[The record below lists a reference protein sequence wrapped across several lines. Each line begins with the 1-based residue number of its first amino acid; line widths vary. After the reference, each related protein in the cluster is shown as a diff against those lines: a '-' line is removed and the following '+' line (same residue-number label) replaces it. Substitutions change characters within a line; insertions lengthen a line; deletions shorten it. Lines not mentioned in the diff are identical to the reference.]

1 MEGSISRLQA
11 SGPGDSQD
19 ASPAFRAIVYAGAFV
34 TGAIVM
40 SFEMLGSRYLNP
52 YFGSGIYTWASLIS
66 TVLAALTVG
75 YFAGGR
81 VADRHPSARVL
92 GTAVLIGSAFI
103 LALPSFSTM
112 LLEALLDAVDD
123 IKAGSLISAFVL
135 MFFPVAFYGAYSPF
149 AIRLLLRST
158 HASGGVSGGVYAIST
173 AGSIVGTL
181 GTTFFLIPAI
191 GTRTITF
198 TLGAAGMACG
208 LALIA
213 FPPRRRAAMM
223 AAFLGTPLLGIPLG
237 FGTFA
242 AIAASA
248 SAAQAAEIFDR
259 ATLLARDDGQLA
271 HIEGQYNDIYVV
283 KRGNELLMTARL
295 KGWNYTESRINLADQ
310 ELIPANYLR
319 MMTTALAYA
328 PQVDQVLLVG
338 LGGGVLTNYVGRFL
352 PDAQVDSV
360 EIDASV
366 IDAAKTWFGVK
377 EAERMRLVESDG
389 RVFLNRNRK
398 LYDVALIDAY
408 IGGSVPF
415 HLMTKEFYTL
425 LKRRLAPGG
434 AAVFNIHEPNRL
446 FGVSV
451 RTLQTVFATVDLYR
465 SGFGEVAIVAT
476 DAPRAVEAVE
486 HRAAELQKKYGFRHS
501 LPELLANRS
510 ELDPG
515 AGEVLTDDFAP
526 VDVYVADGPQW
537 KKGGDR

>member
-11 SGPGDSQD
+11 SGPGDSQVG
-19 ASPAFRAIVYAGAFV
+19 SSAFRAIVYAGAFV

-92 GTAVLIGSAFI
+92 GAAVLIGSAFI

-242 AIAASA
+242 AITA

-352 PDAQVDSV
+352 PDAQIDSV

-377 EAERMRLVESDG
+377 EAERVRLVESDG

-425 LKRRLAPGG
+425 LKRKLAPGG

-451 RTLQTVFATVDLYR
+451 RTLQTVFTTVDLYR

>member
-1 MEGSISRLQA
+1 MEGSLSRSPASRLHDGQA
-11 SGPGDSQD
+11 
-19 ASPAFRAIVYAGAFV
+19 ASSAFRAVVYAGAFV

-81 VADRHPSARVL
+81 VADRHPSGRVL
-92 GTAVLIGSAFI
+92 GAAVLIGSAFI
-103 LALPSFSTM
+103 LVLPSFSTM
-112 LLEALLDAVDD
+112 LLEALLDAIDD

-198 TLGAAGMACG
+198 TLGAAGVACG
-208 LALIA
+208 MALIG
-213 FPPRRRAAMM
+213 FPARRSAAMV
-223 AAFLGTPLLGIPLG
+223 AALFGPPLVG
-237 FGTFA
+237 FGAFV
-242 AIAASA
+242 AIAAAPSV
-248 SAAQAAEIFDR
+248 AQSTEIFDR
-259 ATLLARDDGQLA
+259 ATLLAREDGQLA

-295 KGWNYTESRINLADQ
+295 KGWHYTESRINLADQ
-310 ELIPANYLR
+310 DVIPANYLR
-319 MMTTALAYA
+319 MMTTALAYV
-328 PQVDQVLLVG
+328 PQVDSILLVG
-338 LGGGVLTNYVGRFL
+338 LGGGVLTNYMGRFL
-352 PDAQVDSV
+352 PEAQVDSV
-360 EIDASV
+360 EIDPGV
-366 IDAAKTWFGVK
+366 IDTAKTWFGVK
-377 EAERMRLVESDG
+377 EAERMRVVESDG

-446 FGVSV
+446 FAVSV
-451 RTLQTVFATVDLYR
+451 RTLQAVFATVDLYR

-476 DAPRAVEAVE
+476 DTPRAMENVE
-486 HRAAELQKKYGFRHS
+486 HRAAELQKKYGFHHS
-501 LPELLANRS
+501 LPELLAQRS

-515 AGEVLTDDFAP
+515 AGELLTDDFAP
-526 VDVYVADGPQW
+526 VDVYVADGPQR
-537 KKGGDR
+537 KKGDDR

>member
-1 MEGSISRLQA
+1 MEGSISRLQT
-11 SGPGDSQD
+11 SGPRDGDV
-19 ASPAFRAIVYAGAFV
+19 ASPAFRAVLYAGAFI

-52 YFGSGIYTWASLIS
+52 YFGSGIYAWASLIS

-75 YFAGGR
+75 YFAGGV

-92 GTAVLIGSAFI
+92 GAAVLIGSAFI
-103 LALPSFSTM
+103 LALPSFSTTI
-112 LLEALLDAVDD
+112 LEALLDAIDD

-158 HASGGVSGGVYAIST
+158 DSSGGVSGGVYAIST

-181 GTTFFLIPAI
+181 GTTFLLIPAI

-198 TLGAAGMACG
+198 TLGAAGVACG

-213 FPPRRRAAMM
+213 FPSRRRVAAM
-223 AAFLGTPLLGIPLG
+223 AALLGV
-237 FGTFA
+237 GTLT
-242 AIAASA
+242 AIAAA
-248 SAAQAAEIFDR
+248 PSAAQAVEIFDR
-259 ATLLARDDGQLA
+259 AALLAREDGQLA
-271 HIEGQYNDIYVV
+271 HIEGQYNDIFVV
-283 KRGNELLMTARL
+283 KRGNELLMTSRL
-295 KGWNYTESRINLADQ
+295 KGWNYTESRISLADADV
-310 ELIPANYLR
+310 IPANYLR
-319 MMTTALAYA
+319 MMTAALAYA
-328 PQVDQVLLVG
+328 PQVSSILMVG
-338 LGGGVLTNYVGRFL
+338 VGGGVLTSYVGHFV
-352 PDAQVDSV
+352 PDARIDAV
-360 EIDASV
+360 EIDPGV
-366 IDAAKTWFGVK
+366 IATAKTWFGVK
-377 EAERMRLVESDG
+377 ETEHMRLVESDG

-415 HLMTKEFYTL
+415 HLMTREFYTL
-425 LKRRLAPGG
+425 LKGRLAPGG

-476 DAPRAVEAVE
+476 DAPRAAEAVE
-486 HRAAELQKKYGFRHS
+486 RRGAELQRKYGFRHP

-537 KKGGDR
+537 KKGDDR

>member
-1 MEGSISRLQA
+1 MEWSVSRSRA
-11 SGPGDSQD
+11 SGLQD
-19 ASPAFRAIVYAGAFV
+19 RQGASAAFRVIVYTGAFI

-66 TVLAALTVG
+66 TVLAALSVG

-92 GTAVLIGSAFI
+92 GAAVLIGSAFI

-112 LLEALLDAVDD
+112 LLEALLDAIDD

-181 GTTFFLIPAI
+181 GTTFLLIPAI

-198 TLGAAGMACG
+198 TLGAAGLVCGMALVCFPVRRH
-208 LALIA
+208 IA
-213 FPPRRRAAMM
+213 TI
-223 AAFLGTPLLGIPLG
+223 TPLLGAPLVG
-237 FGTFA
+237 IGAIA
-242 AIAASA
+242 AIAAVP
-248 SAAQAAEIFDR
+248 SAAQSAEIFDR
-259 ATLLARDDGQLA
+259 AAVLAREDGQLA
-271 HIEGQYNDIYVV
+271 HVEGQYNDIFVI

-295 KGWNYTESRINLADQ
+295 KGWNYTESRINLADPDV
-310 ELIPANYLR
+310 IPANYLR
-319 MMTTALAYA
+319 LMTTALAYA
-328 PQVDQVLLVG
+328 PQVDKVLLVG
-338 LGGGVLTNYVGRFL
+338 LGGGVLTSYLGRFL
-352 PDAQVDSV
+352 LEAQIDSV
-360 EIDASV
+360 EIDPGV
-366 IDAAKTWFGVK
+366 IETAKIWFGVR
-377 EAERMRLVESDG
+377 EAERMRVVESDG
-389 RVFLNRNRK
+389 RVFLNRNRG
-398 LYDVALIDAY
+398 LYDVALVDAY

-446 FGVSV
+446 FAVSV
-451 RTLQTVFATVDLYR
+451 RTLQTVFTTVDLYH
-465 SGFGEVAIVAT
+465 SGFGEVAVVAT
-476 DAPRAVEAVE
+476 DAPRAAEAVGL
-486 HRAAELQKKYGFRHS
+486 RAAELQRKYRFRHS
-501 LPELLANRS
+501 LPELLAQRS

-515 AGEVLTDDFAP
+515 VGEVLTDDFAP

-537 KKGGDR
+537 KKGDVR

>member
-1 MEGSISRLQA
+1 MEGSVSRLGA
-11 SGPGDSQD
+11 SGLRDDQF
-19 ASPAFRAIVYAGAFV
+19 ASSTFRAVVYAGAFV

-75 YFAGGR
+75 YFAGGQL
-81 VADRHPSARVL
+81 ADRYPSPRVL
-92 GTAVLIGSAFI
+92 GTAVLIGSTFI
-103 LALPSFSTM
+103 LVLPSFSTL
-112 LLEALLDAVDD
+112 LLETLLDAIDD
-123 IKAGSLISAFVL
+123 IKAGSLVSAFVL

-158 HASGGVSGGVYAIST
+158 NASGGVSGGVYAIST

-198 TLGAAGMACG
+198 ALGAAGVACG

-213 FPPRRRAAMM
+213 FPMRRPAAMM
-223 AAFLGTPLLGIPLG
+223 AALLGTSLLGSGVFMAVTP
-237 FGTFA
+237 T
-242 AIAASA
+242 
-248 SAAQAAEIFDR
+248 QAAEIFDR
-259 ATLLARDDGQLA
+259 VVLLAREDGQLA

-310 ELIPANYLR
+310 DVIPANYLR

-328 PQVDQVLLVG
+328 PQVESILLVG

-352 PDAQVDSV
+352 PDARIDSV
-360 EIDASV
+360 EIDPGV
-366 IDAAKTWFGVK
+366 IDVAKTWFSVK
-377 EAERMRLVESDG
+377 ETERMRVIGSDG
-389 RVFLNRNRK
+389 RVFLNRNRN
-398 LYDVALIDAY
+398 LHDVALIDAY

-425 LKRRLAPGG
+425 LKRRLTPGG

-446 FGVSV
+446 FAVSV
-451 RTLQTVFATVDLYR
+451 RTLQSVFATVDLYR
-465 SGFGEVAIVAT
+465 SGFGEAAVVAT
-476 DAPRAVEAVE
+476 DAPRAIEAVE
-486 HRAAELQKKYGFRHS
+486 ERAAELQKKYGFRHS
-501 LPELLANRS
+501 LPELLANRT

-526 VDVYVADGPQW
+526 VDVYVADGPQL
-537 KKGGDR
+537 KKGDDR

>member
-1 MEGSISRLQA
+1 MEGSVSRLEA
-11 SGPGDSQD
+11 SGSHDNRV
-19 ASPAFRAIVYAGAFV
+19 ASSIFRAVVYAGAFV

-66 TVLAALTVG
+66 TVLAALTAG

-81 VADRHPSARVL
+81 IADRYPSARVL
-92 GTAVLIGSAFI
+92 GAAVLIGSAFI
-103 LALPSFSTM
+103 LVLPSFSTP
-112 LLEALLDAVDD
+112 LLEALLDAIDD
-123 IKAGSLISAFVL
+123 IKAGSLASAFVL

-158 HASGGVSGGVYAIST
+158 RASGGVSGGVYAIST

-191 GTRTITF
+191 GTRAITF
-198 TLGAAGMACG
+198 TLGAAGVACSI
-208 LALIA
+208 ALIA
-213 FPPRRRAAMM
+213 LSVRRRATT
-223 AAFLGTPLLGIPLG
+223 AAVLVGTSVLG
-237 FGTFA
+237 FATA
-242 AIAASA
+242 VATAVAP
-248 SAAQAAEIFDR
+248 SAAQSAEIFDR
-259 ATLLARDDGQLA
+259 ATLLARQDGELA

-295 KGWNYTESRINLADQ
+295 KGWNYTESRINLANQ
-310 ELIPANYLR
+310 EVIPANYLR
-319 MMTTALAYA
+319 MMTAALAYA
-328 PQVDQVLLVG
+328 PQVQSVLLVG
-338 LGGGVLTNYVGRFL
+338 LGGGVLTSYVGHFL
-352 PDAQVDSV
+352 PDARIDSV
-360 EIDASV
+360 EIDPGV

-377 EAERMRLVESDG
+377 ETERMRVIGSDG
-389 RVFLNRNRK
+389 RVFLNRNRN

-415 HLMTKEFYTL
+415 HLMTKEFYAL

-446 FGVSV
+446 FPVSV
-451 RTLQTVFATVDLYR
+451 RTLQTVFATVDVYY
-465 SGFGEVAIVAT
+465 SGFGEVAVVAT

-486 HRAAELQKKYGFRHS
+486 RRAAELQTKYGFRHA
-501 LPELLANRS
+501 LPDLLIHRA

-515 AGEVLTDDFAP
+515 PGEVLTDDFAP

-537 KKGGDR
+537 KKGDER

>member
-1 MEGSISRLQA
+1 MEGSVSRPKAGELHDGQGA
-11 SGPGDSQD
+11 SST
-19 ASPAFRAIVYAGAFV
+19 FRAIVYGGAFV

-66 TVLAALTVG
+66 TVLAALTAG
-75 YFAGGR
+75 YFGGGR
-81 VADRHPSARVL
+81 VADRYPSARVL
-92 GTAVLIGSAFI
+92 GAAVLIGSAFI
-103 LALPSFSTM
+103 LALPSFSTL
-112 LLEALLDAVDD
+112 LLEALLDAIDD
-123 IKAGSLISAFVL
+123 IKAGSLASAFVL

-181 GTTFFLIPAI
+181 GTTFLLIPAI
-191 GTRTITF
+191 GTRAITF
-198 TLGAAGMACG
+198 TLGAAGVACG
-208 LALIA
+208 VALMA
-213 FPPRRRAAMM
+213 YRARRRQVRMSVLLG
-223 AAFLGTPLLGIPLG
+223 LGTFVAI
-237 FGTFA
+237 TA
-242 AIAASA
+242 AP
-248 SAAQAAEIFDR
+248 SAARSAEIFDR
-259 ATLLARDDGQLA
+259 ATLLAREDGQLA

-295 KGWNYTESRINLADQ
+295 KGWNYTESRINLADPDAV
-310 ELIPANYLR
+310 PANYLR
-319 MMTTALAYA
+319 LMTTALAYA
-328 PQVDQVLLVG
+328 PQADNVLLVG
-338 LGGGVLTNYVGRFL
+338 LGGGVLTSYLGRFL
-352 PDAQVDSV
+352 PEARMDSV
-360 EIDASV
+360 EIDPGV
-366 IDAAKTWFGVK
+366 IDAAKTWFSVK
-377 EAERMRLVESDG
+377 ETERMRVTGSDG
-389 RVFLNRNRK
+389 RVFLNRNRD

-446 FGVSV
+446 FPVSV
-451 RTLQTVFATVDLYR
+451 RTLQTVFATVDLYY

-476 DAPRAVEAVE
+476 DAPRAMEAVE
-486 HRAAELQKKYGFRHS
+486 RRAAELQKKYGFRHS
-501 LPELLANRS
+501 LPELLAQRS

-537 KKGGDR
+537 KKGDDR

>member
-1 MEGSISRLQA
+1 MEGSVSRLQA
-11 SGPGDSQD
+11 SGLHDSQVT
-19 ASPAFRAIVYAGAFV
+19 SSIFRAVVYAGAFV

-66 TVLAALTVG
+66 TVLAALAIG

-81 VADRHPSARVL
+81 IADRHPSARVL
-92 GTAVLIGSAFI
+92 GASVLIGSTFI
-103 LALPSFSTM
+103 LVLPSFSTP
-112 LLEALLDAVDD
+112 LLEALLEAIDD
-123 IKAGSLISAFVL
+123 IKAGSLASAFVL

-158 HASGGVSGGVYAIST
+158 RASGGVSGGVYAIST

-191 GTRTITF
+191 GTRAITF
-198 TLGAAGMACG
+198 TLGAAGVACG
-208 LALIA
+208 VALIA
-213 FPPRRRAAMM
+213 FSARQRAATV
-223 AAFLGTPLLGIPLG
+223 AALLGTSLLG
-237 FGTFA
+237 FATFA
-242 AIAASA
+242 ATAVAPSV
-248 SAAQAAEIFDR
+248 AQSAEIFDR
-259 ATLLARDDGQLA
+259 ASLLAREDGQLA
-271 HIEGQYNDIYVV
+271 HIEGQYNDIYVA

-310 ELIPANYLR
+310 DVIPANYLR

-328 PQVDQVLLVG
+328 PQVESILLVG
-338 LGGGVLTNYVGRFL
+338 LGGGVLTNYVGHFL
-352 PDAQVDSV
+352 PDARIDSV
-360 EIDASV
+360 EIDPGV

-377 EAERMRLVESDG
+377 ETERMRVIGSDG
-389 RVFLNRNRK
+389 RVFLNRNRNRN

-415 HLMTKEFYTL
+415 HLMTREFYTL

-446 FGVSV
+446 FPVSV
-451 RTLQTVFATVDLYR
+451 RTLQTVFATVDIYY
-465 SGFGEVAIVAT
+465 SGFGEAAVVAT

-486 HRAAELQKKYGFRHS
+486 RRAAELQKKYGFRHA
-501 LPELLANRS
+501 LPELLAQRS
-510 ELDPG
+510 ELEPG

-537 KKGGDR
+537 KKGDDR